1 MKGGERMNKKLLLPA
16 VTLLVVGASIF
27 GVHGVLAADTDN
39 PESTLVQKIATKFN
53 LNQDEVQKVFDEEH
67 AVREAEMQTKNEDR
81 LSQLVTDGKITEAQ
95 KTLILNKQK
104 ELKANRPDKDSFK
117 NLTPEERKSQ
127 MEAKK
132 TELENW
138 AKENGID
145 IKYLFGFGGHGFR
158 GGPGVNK

>member
-1 MKGGERMNKKLLLPA
+1 MEGGERMIKKVLLPA

-27 GVHGVLAADTDN
+27 GAHGALAADTDN

-67 AVREAEMQTKNEDR
+67 ASREAEMQTKNDER

-104 ELKANRPDKDSFK
+104 ELKASRSDKGSLK

-127 MEAKK
+127 MDAKK
-132 TELENW
+132 AELESW

-145 IKYLFGFGGHGFR
+145 VQYLFGFGGHGFR
-158 GGPGVNK
+158 GGPVNDK